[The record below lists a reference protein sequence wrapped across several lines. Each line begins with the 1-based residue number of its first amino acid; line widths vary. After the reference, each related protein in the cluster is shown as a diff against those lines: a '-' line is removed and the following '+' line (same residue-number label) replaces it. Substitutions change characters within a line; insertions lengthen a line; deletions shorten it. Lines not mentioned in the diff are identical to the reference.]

1 MFFDLQKASAL
12 KRFSAY
18 LLDLILICVLVTGI
32 AFLMSAVL
40 GFDGYLSTFETGYA
54 SYEAEWGVDFDI
66 SAEDYAK
73 LDDEDK
79 AYFNDA
85 YKAFSTDPKIAFA
98 YDMLINL
105 ALTILSV
112 SVLLVYLIL
121 EFFVPLIFGNGQT
134 VGKKIF
140 GIGVMQQNHVK
151 VTPVQL
157 FVRSILGKCTVETM
171 VPMLIALMIFVGSLG
186 VVGTGVLIVMLIMQ
200 IVLIV
205 VTKANCAIHDVLS
218 ATVVVDMHSQMIFES
233 PEALLEYKKKR
244 AEDAAAAMKY

>member
-1 MFFDLQKASAL
+1 MFFDLQKASSL

-32 AFLMSAVL
+32 AFVMSAVL
-40 GFDGYLSTFETGYA
+40 GFDGYLNTFETGYA
-54 SYEAEWGVDFDI
+54 QYEEEWGVDFDI
-66 SAEDYAK
+66 SAEDYEK
-73 LDDEDK
+73 LGDDDK

-85 YKAFSTDPKIAFA
+85 YKAFSTDSKIVFA

-140 GIGVMQQNHVK
+140 AIGVMQQNHVRI
-151 VTPVQL
+151 TPLQL

-171 VPMLIALMIFVGSLG
+171 VPMLIALMIFIGSLG
-186 VVGTGVLIVMLIMQ
+186 AVGTGVLIVMLIMQ
-200 IVLIV
+200 IVMMIA
-205 VTKANCAIHDVLS
+205 TKTNSTIHDVLS
-218 ATVVVDMHSQMIFES
+218 ATVVVDMHSQMIFDSAEK
-233 PEALLEYKKKR
+233 LLEYKKQR
-244 AEDAAAAMKY
+244 AEEAAASMKY